1 MQNWGWFNQP
11 FFLSLGI
18 NQNNISMQFYAPT
31 YLQSAHPNSIQIE
44 EKIIED
50 LGMNGWDLYT
60 SLQTPVEVEEFI
72 RELI

>member
-1 MQNWGWFNQP
+1 
-11 FFLSLGI
+11 
-18 NQNNISMQFYAPT
+18 MQFYAPT

-44 EKIIED
+44 EKIIEN